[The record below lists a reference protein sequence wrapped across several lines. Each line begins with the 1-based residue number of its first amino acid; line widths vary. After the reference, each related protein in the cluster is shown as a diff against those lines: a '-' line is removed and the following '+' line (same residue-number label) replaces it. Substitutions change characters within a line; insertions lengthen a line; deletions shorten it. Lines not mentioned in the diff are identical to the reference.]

1 MYGYFEIQAKIGIT
15 KHMGGMEA
23 TRKLLKMCGVDNTDY
38 VLIVGSGNGVSAIKI
53 YKMTAAGYWE

>member
-23 TRKLLKMCGVDNTDY
+23 TRKLLKMCGVDKADY
-38 VLIVGSGNGVSAIKI
+38 VLVVGSGNGVSAIKI
-53 YKMTAAGYWE
+53 YKMT